1 MDYGVTIERAVR
13 DWWQDAPGYPRIMG
27 DKEYEAFRKQIERII
42 RSRNGSE
49 ETKRESLCEGE
60 STSSKRQRE
69 DVSEVQEADE

>member
-49 ETKRESLCEGE
+49 ETESLCEGE